1 MYVIPHVQCGGRG
14 YDRHVYIE
22 DGRDEGRKNLSGLF
36 QITKLLANASV
47 NRKEPYPASLRD
59 VLNEKMADE
68 AGAVI
73 KSWPGYGETPLI
85 SLDGLARAVGVK
97 KVWYKDESARF
108 GLRSFKALGGAYA
121 VLRIL
126 LDMLI
131 AEGEKVDINERDI
144 FSSERLRNLARTVTV
159 TCATDGNHGRSVA
172 WGCQM
177 LGCRCVIYLHEGVSM
192 ERQKAIE
199 SFGAEIVRCK
209 GNYDDSVRHAA
220 QDAATYNRIVVSD
233 TSYPGYTDIPKYV
246 MAGYTV
252 MSGEII
258 DRIGP
263 ELSHVFVQG
272 GVGGLAAALLAH
284 FWMAFGNQR
293 PHFLVIEPD
302 KADCL
307 YQSALAG
314 APAVVHGMLDTIM
327 AGLACGEPSHLA
339 WAILAQGAD
348 SFATIPDAG
357 VPDAMRLLARSPYG
371 DPKIEAG
378 ESAVAGLAFLLA
390 AASRPE
396 IMRSLGLDQNAEIL
410 VIGSEGAT
418 DPILYQRIIAG
429 QIA

>member
-1 MYVIPHVQCGGRG
+1 
-14 YDRHVYIE
+14 
-22 DGRDEGRKNLSGLF
+22 LSDLF
-36 QITKLLANASV
+36 QITKLYANASV
-47 NRKEPYPASLRD
+47 NRSTSYPESLRD
-59 VLNEKMADE
+59 VLNEKMLEE
-68 AGAVI
+68 ARAI
-73 KSWPGYGETPLI
+73 IRRWPGYGETPLI

-121 VLRIL
+121 VFRIL
-126 LDMLI
+126 ADMLI
-131 AEGEKVDINERDI
+131 AAGEKVDITNSDI
-144 FSSERLRNLARTVTV
+144 LSSERLRNLARTVAV

-177 LGCRCVIYLHEGVSM
+177 LSCRCVIYLHEGVSL

-199 SFGAEIVRCK
+199 AFGAEIVRCK

-233 TSYPGYTDIPKYV
+233 TSYPGYTDIPRYV

-258 DRIGP
+258 DRIGGQ
-263 ELSHVFVQG
+263 LSHVFVQG
-272 GVGGLAAALLAH
+272 GVGGLAAAVLAH
-284 FWMAFGNQR
+284 FWMTFGAQR
-293 PHFLVIEPD
+293 PQFLVIEPD

-307 YQSALAG
+307 YQSALIG
-314 APAVVHGMLDTIM
+314 APATVHGALDTIM

-339 WAILAQGAD
+339 WAVLAQGAD

-357 VPDAMRLLARSPYG
+357 IPETMRLLARSPYG
-371 DPKIEAG
+371 DPSIEAG

-396 IMRSLGLDQNAEIL
+396 IMRSLRLDRNAEIL
-410 VIGSEGAT
+410 IVGSEGAT
-418 DPILYQRIIAG
+418 DPILYQQIISG
-429 QIA
+429 QMA